1 VPLSATRPS
10 TCCQEDCTKGEP
22 WCGESVRALPHLGQ
36 MLGRKETTGCF
47 FFLILGFLRLYSLG
61 LAALDI
67 DDSFVSVM
75 ISL

>member
-1 VPLSATRPS
+1 MPLSATRPS
-10 TCCQEDCTKGEP
+10 TCCQEDCTKGGP

-36 MLGRKETTGCF
+36 LAAF

-61 LAALDI
+61 LAALAI